1 MRSRNILPIVAALL
15 LAAGC
20 ATAPSPP
27 AGESEADAVAAAPF
41 NELGNVDAPVLI
53 IEFSDL
59 QCSFCAR
66 HASQTFPELRRN
78 YIDTGKLRYALRD
91 LPLPMHRH
99 AVPAAVAARCAGE
112 QGKFW
117 EMRQAIYLARGR
129 LDQEPYAG
137 MAGDLGL
144 DVERFEACRRD
155 GRQLAKVQADA
166 ALAAGEGIAS
176 TPAFVI
182 GRIVGDEFQG
192 ETIVGAKPYAVFAA
206 KIESL
211 LGEPR

>member
-1 MRSRNILPIVAALL
+1 MHSRNFLPIVAAFLL
-15 LAAGC
+15 VTGC
-20 ATAPSPP
+20 ATTPSPP

-41 NELGNVDAPVLI
+41 NELGSLDAPVLI

-78 YIDTGKLRYALRD
+78 YIDTGKLRYAVRD
-91 LPLPMHRH
+91 LPLPMHAQ

-117 EMRQAIYLARGR
+117 EMRQAIYLSRGR
-129 LDQEPYAG
+129 LDLEPYAQ
-137 MAGDLGL
+137 MARELGL
-144 DVERFEACRRD
+144 DVERLEACRRD
-155 GRQLAKVQADA
+155 GRQLEKVRSDA
-166 ALAAGEGIAS
+166 ALGAAEGIAS

-192 ETIVGAKPYAVFAA
+192 ETVVGAKPYALFAA
-206 KIESL
+206 KIEAL
-211 LGEPR
+211 LGEER

>member
-1 MRSRNILPIVAALL
+1 MHSRNLLPIVAALL
-15 LAAGC
+15 LTAGC
-20 ATAPSPP
+20 ATTPSPP

-41 NELGNVDAPVLI
+41 NELGSVDAPVLI

-78 YIDTGKLRYALRD
+78 YIDTGKIRYAARD
-91 LPLPMHRH
+91 LPLPMHAQ

-117 EMRQAIYLARGR
+117 EMRQAIYLARSR
-129 LDQEPYAG
+129 LDQEPYAQ
-137 MAGDLGL
+137 MAGELGL
-144 DVERFEACRRD
+144 DVERFKACRRD
-155 GRQLAKVQADA
+155 GRQLAKVRADA

-182 GRIVGDEFQG
+182 GRLVGDEFQG

-206 KIESL
+206 KIEAL

>member
-91 LPLPMHRH
+91 LPLPMHRQ

-192 ETIVGAKPYAVFAA
+192 ETVVGAKPYAVFAA

>member
-1 MRSRNILPIVAALL
+1 MSRLTACPLL
-15 LAAGC
+15 TVLVLAAGC
-20 ATAPSPP
+20 AAVPAPPD
-27 AGESEADAVAAAPF
+27 GETEADAAAAAPF
-41 NELGNVDAPVLI
+41 NELGSRDAQVLI

-78 YIDTGKLRYALRD
+78 YIDTGKIRYAARD

-129 LDQEPYAG
+129 LDQEPYAQ
-137 MAGDLGL
+137 MAGELGL
-144 DVERFEACRRD
+144 DVERLEACRRD
-155 GRQLAKVQADA
+155 GRQLEKVRADA
-166 ALAAGEGIAS
+166 ALAAAEGIAS

-182 GRIVGDEFQG
+182 GRIVGDEFHG

-206 KIESL
+206 KIDAL
-211 LGEPR
+211 LGETR

>member
-1 MRSRNILPIVAALL
+1 MSRLTVCPLL
-15 LAAGC
+15 TVLVLAAGC
-20 ATAPSPP
+20 AAVPAPPE
-27 AGESEADAVAAAPF
+27 GETEGDAAAAAPF
-41 NELGNVDAPVLI
+41 NELGSLDAQVLI

-59 QCSFCAR
+59 QCSYCAR

-78 YIDTGKLRYALRD
+78 YIDTGKIRYAARD

-129 LDQEPYAG
+129 LDQEPYAQ
-137 MAGDLGL
+137 MAGELGL
-144 DVERFEACRRD
+144 DVERLEECRRD
-155 GRQLAKVQADA
+155 GRQLEKVRADA
-166 ALAAGEGIAS
+166 ALAAAEGISS

-182 GRIVGDEFQG
+182 GRIVGEEFHG

-206 KIESL
+206 KIDAL
-211 LGEPR
+211 LGETR

>member
-1 MRSRNILPIVAALL
+1 MHCRNVLPLVAVLL
-15 LAAGC
+15 LGAAC
-20 ATAPSPP
+20 ATTPSPS

-41 NELGNVDAPVLI
+41 NELGNVDAPILI

-78 YIDTGKLRYALRD
+78 YIDTGKLRYAVRD

>member
-1 MRSRNILPIVAALL
+1 MPRRNVFPIVAVLL

-20 ATAPSPP
+20 ATTPP
-27 AGESEADAVAAAPF
+27 PEGESEADAAAAAPF
-41 NELGNVDAPVLI
+41 NELGSADAPLLM

-59 QCSFCAR
+59 QCSYCAR

-78 YIDTGKLRYALRD
+78 YIDTGKLRYAVRD

-137 MAGDLGL
+137 MAGELGL

-155 GRQLAKVQADA
+155 GRQLAKVRADA

-182 GRIVGDEFQG
+182 GRVVGGEFNG
-192 ETIVGAKPYAVFAA
+192 ETVVGAKPYAVFAA
-206 KIESL
+206 KIDAL
-211 LGEPR
+211 LGAPR

>member
-1 MRSRNILPIVAALL
+1 MSRLITCTLL
-15 LAAGC
+15 TVLALAAGC
-20 ATAPSPP
+20 AAAPTPRD
-27 AGESEADAVAAAPF
+27 GETEADAAAAAPF
-41 NELGNVDAPVLI
+41 NELGSRDAQVLI

-78 YIDTGKLRYALRD
+78 YIDTGKIRYAARD

-129 LDQEPYAG
+129 LDQEPYAD
-137 MAGDLGL
+137 MAGALGL
-144 DVERFEACRRD
+144 DVERLEACRRD
-155 GRQLAKVQADA
+155 GRQLAKVRADA
-166 ALAAGEGIAS
+166 ALAAAEGLSS
-176 TPAFVI
+176 TPSFVI
-182 GRIVGDEFQG
+182 GRIVGEEFRG
-192 ETIVGAKPYAVFAA
+192 ETLVGAKPYAVFAA
-206 KIESL
+206 KIDAL

>member
-1 MRSRNILPIVAALL
+1 MPRRNVCSLL
-15 LAAGC
+15 TVLVLVAGC
-20 ATAPSPP
+20 AAAPLPLE
-27 AGESEADAVAAAPF
+27 GESEADAAAAVPF
-41 NELGNVDAPVLI
+41 NELGHPDAPILM

-66 HASQTFPELRRN
+66 HAAQTFPEIRRN
-78 YIDTGKLRYALRD
+78 YIDTGKLRYAARD
-91 LPLPMHRH
+91 LPLPMHRY

-117 EMRQAIYLARGR
+117 EMRKAIYLARGR

-137 MAGDLGL
+137 MAGELGL

-155 GRQLAKVQADA
+155 GRQLAKVRADA
-166 ALAAGEGIAS
+166 ALAAAEGISS

-182 GRIVGDEFQG
+182 GRIVGDEFHG

-206 KIESL
+206 KIDAL
-211 LGEPR
+211 LGETR

>member
-1 MRSRNILPIVAALL
+1 MPRRNVLQTVAVLL

-20 ATAPSPP
+20 AATPP
-27 AGESEADAVAAAPF
+27 PLEGESEVDAAAAVPF
-41 NELGNVDAPVLI
+41 NDLGSVDAPI
-53 IEFSDL
+53 AMIEFSDL

-78 YIDTGKLRYALRD
+78 YIDTGKLRYAVRD

-129 LDQEPYAG
+129 LDQEPYAQ
-137 MAGDLGL
+137 MAGELGL
-144 DVERFEACRRD
+144 DVERLEACRRD
-155 GRQLAKVQADA
+155 GRQLAKVRADA
-166 ALAAGEGIAS
+166 ALAATEGIAS

-182 GRIVGDEFQG
+182 GRIVDGEFKG
-192 ETIVGAKPYAVFAA
+192 ETVVGAKPYAVFAA
-206 KIESL
+206 KIDAL
-211 LGEPR
+211 LGETR

>member
-1 MRSRNILPIVAALL
+1 MSRRTTLPIVAVLL
-15 LAAGC
+15 LSSGC
-20 ATAPSPP
+20 ATAPSRP
-27 AGESEADAVAAAPF
+27 GGQSESVAAVPF
-41 NELGNVDAPVLI
+41 NELGSRDAQVLI

-66 HASQTFPELRRN
+66 HASQTLPELRRN
-78 YIDTGKLRYALRD
+78 YIDTGKLRYAARD
-91 LPLPMHRH
+91 LPLPMHRY

-129 LDQEPYAG
+129 LDQEPYAQ
-137 MAGDLGL
+137 MAGELGL
-144 DVERFEACRRD
+144 DVERLEACRRD
-155 GRQLAKVQADA
+155 GRQLEKVRADA
-166 ALAAGEGIAS
+166 ALAATEGIAS

-182 GRIVGDEFQG
+182 GRIVGDEFHG

-206 KIESL
+206 KIDAL
-211 LGEPR
+211 LGETR

>member
-1 MRSRNILPIVAALL
+1 MSRRTACPLL
-15 LAAGC
+15 TVLVLAAGC
-20 ATAPSPP
+20 AAAPTPP
-27 AGESEADAVAAAPF
+27 DGETEADAAAAAPF
-41 NELGNVDAPVLI
+41 NELGSLDAQVLI

-66 HASQTFPELRRN
+66 HASQTLPELRRN
-78 YIDTGKLRYALRD
+78 YIDTGKIRYAARD
-91 LPLPMHRH
+91 LPLPMHRY

-129 LDQEPYAG
+129 LDQEPYAE
-137 MAGDLGL
+137 MAGELGL
-144 DVERFEACRRD
+144 DVERLEACRRD
-155 GRQLAKVQADA
+155 GRQLEKVRADA
-166 ALAAGEGIAS
+166 ALAAAEGIAS

-182 GRIVGDEFQG
+182 GRIVGEEFHG

-206 KIESL
+206 KIDSL

>member
-1 MRSRNILPIVAALL
+1 MSRLTACSLLTVLVLATVCAAAPAPFDGETETG
-15 LAAGC
+15 AA
-20 ATAPSPP
+20 
-27 AGESEADAVAAAPF
+27 AAAPF
-41 NELGNVDAPVLI
+41 NELGSVDAQVLI

-78 YIDTGKLRYALRD
+78 YIDTGKIRYAVRD
-91 LPLPMHRH
+91 LPLPKHRY

-129 LDQEPYAG
+129 LDQEPYAQI
-137 MAGDLGL
+137 AGELGL
-144 DVERFEACRRD
+144 DPERLEECRRD
-155 GRQLAKVQADA
+155 GRHLEKVRADA
-166 ALAAGEGIAS
+166 ALAAAEGISS

-182 GRIVGDEFQG
+182 GRIVGEEFHA
-192 ETIVGAKPYAVFAA
+192 ETFVGAKPYAVFAA
-206 KIESL
+206 KIDSL
-211 LGEPR
+211 LGETR

>member
-1 MRSRNILPIVAALL
+1 MPRRNVLQIVAVLL

-20 ATAPSPP
+20 ATTPRPLE
-27 AGESEADAVAAAPF
+27 GESEVGAAAAVPF
-41 NELGNVDAPVLI
+41 NDLGSVDAPI
-53 IEFSDL
+53 AMIEFSDL

-78 YIDTGKLRYALRD
+78 YIDTGKLRYAVRD

-129 LDQEPYAG
+129 LDQEPYAQ
-137 MAGDLGL
+137 MAGELGL
-144 DVERFEACRRD
+144 DVERLEACRRD
-155 GRQLAKVQADA
+155 GRQLAKVRADA
-166 ALAAGEGIAS
+166 ALAATEGIAS

-182 GRIVGDEFQG
+182 GRIVDGEFKG
-192 ETIVGAKPYAVFAA
+192 ETVVGAKSYAVFSA
-206 KIESL
+206 KIDAL
-211 LGEPR
+211 LGETR

>member
-1 MRSRNILPIVAALL
+1 MHSRNLLPIVAALL

-20 ATAPSPP
+20 ATTPSPP

-41 NELGNVDAPVLI
+41 NELGSVDAPVLI

-78 YIDTGKLRYALRD
+78 YIDTGKIRYAARD
-91 LPLPMHRH
+91 LPLPMHAQ

-112 QGKFW
+112 QGRFW

-129 LDQEPYAG
+129 LDQEPYAQ
-137 MAGDLGL
+137 MAGALGL
-144 DVERFEACRRD
+144 DVGRFEACRRD
-155 GRQLAKVQADA
+155 GRQLAKVRADA

-182 GRIVGDEFQG
+182 GRLVGDGFQG

-206 KIESL
+206 KIEAL

>member
-1 MRSRNILPIVAALL
+1 MTRLTVCSLL
-15 LAAGC
+15 TVLVLAAGC
-20 ATAPSPP
+20 AAAPAPP
-27 AGESEADAVAAAPF
+27 DGETEADAAAAAPF
-41 NELGNVDAPVLI
+41 NELGSRDAQVLI

-78 YIDTGKLRYALRD
+78 YIDTGKIRYAARD

-129 LDQEPYAG
+129 LDQEPYAQ
-137 MAGDLGL
+137 MAGELGL
-144 DVERFEACRRD
+144 DVERLEACRRD
-155 GRQLAKVQADA
+155 GRQLEKVRADA
-166 ALAAGEGIAS
+166 ALAAAEGLSS

-182 GRIVGDEFQG
+182 GRIVGDEFHG
-192 ETIVGAKPYAVFAA
+192 ETLVGAKPYAVFAA
-206 KIESL
+206 KIDSL

>member
-1 MRSRNILPIVAALL
+1 MSRRTACSLL
-15 LAAGC
+15 TVLVLAAGC
-20 ATAPSPP
+20 AATPTPLV
-27 AGESEADAVAAAPF
+27 GESEADAAAAVPF
-41 NELGNVDAPVLI
+41 NEIGSRDAQVLI

-66 HASQTFPELRRN
+66 HASQTLPELRRN
-78 YIDTGKLRYALRD
+78 YIDTGKVRYAVRD
-91 LPLPMHRH
+91 LPLPMHRY

-129 LDQEPYAG
+129 LDQEPYAQ
-137 MAGDLGL
+137 MAGELGL
-144 DVERFEACRRD
+144 DVERLEACRRD
-155 GRQLAKVQADA
+155 GRQLEKVRADA
-166 ALAAGEGIAS
+166 ALAATEGIAS

-182 GRIVGDEFQG
+182 GRIVGDEFHG

-206 KIESL
+206 RIDAL
-211 LGEPR
+211 LGEAR

>member
-1 MRSRNILPIVAALL
+1 MRSRNVLPIVAALL

-20 ATAPSPP
+20 ATTPSPP

-78 YIDTGKLRYALRD
+78 YIDTGKLRYAVRD

-137 MAGDLGL
+137 MAGEFGL

-166 ALAAGEGIAS
+166 ALAGGEGIAS

>member
-1 MRSRNILPIVAALL
+1 MPRRNVLQTVAVLL

-20 ATAPSPP
+20 AATPP
-27 AGESEADAVAAAPF
+27 PLEGESEVDAAAAVPF
-41 NELGNVDAPVLI
+41 NDLGSVDAPI
-53 IEFSDL
+53 AMIEFSDL

-78 YIDTGKLRYALRD
+78 YIDTGKLRYAVRD

-129 LDQEPYAG
+129 LDQEPYAQ
-137 MAGDLGL
+137 MAGELGL
-144 DVERFEACRRD
+144 DVERLEACRRD
-155 GRQLAKVQADA
+155 GRQLAKVRADA
-166 ALAAGEGIAS
+166 ALAATEGIAS

-182 GRIVGDEFQG
+182 GRIVDGEFKG
-192 ETIVGAKPYAVFAA
+192 ETVVGAKSYAVFSA
-206 KIESL
+206 KIDAL
-211 LGEPR
+211 LGETR

>member
-1 MRSRNILPIVAALL
+1 MCSRNILPIVAVLL

-20 ATAPSPP
+20 ATTPSPP
-27 AGESEADAVAAAPF
+27 AGESEADAAAATPF
-41 NELGNVDAPVLI
+41 NELGSVDAPVLI

-144 DVERFEACRRD
+144 DVESFEACRRD

-192 ETIVGAKPYAVFAA
+192 ETLVGAKPYAVFAA
-206 KIESL
+206 KIEAL

>member
-1 MRSRNILPIVAALL
+1 MSRRNVFPIVAALL

-20 ATAPSPP
+20 ATTPSPP
-27 AGESEADAVAAAPF
+27 QGESESDAAAAAPF
-41 NELGNVDAPVLI
+41 NDLGSVDAPI
-53 IEFSDL
+53 AMIEFSDL

-78 YIDTGKLRYALRD
+78 YIDTGKLRYAVRD
-91 LPLPMHRH
+91 LPLPRHRH

-129 LDQEPYAG
+129 LDQEPYAA
-137 MAGDLGL
+137 MAGEFGL
-144 DVERFEACRRD
+144 DVERFEACRSD
-155 GRQLAKVQADA
+155 GRQLAKVRADA

-182 GRIVGDEFQG
+182 GRIVDGEFKG

-206 KIESL
+206 KIDAL
-211 LGEPR
+211 LGAPR

>member
-1 MRSRNILPIVAALL
+1 MLRRNVFPIVAVLL

-20 ATAPSPP
+20 ATTSPP
-27 AGESEADAVAAAPF
+27 EGESEADAAAAAPF
-41 NELGNVDAPVLI
+41 NELGSADAPLLM

-59 QCSFCAR
+59 QCSYCAR

-78 YIDTGKLRYALRD
+78 YIDTGKLRYAVRD

-112 QGKFW
+112 QGRFW

-137 MAGDLGL
+137 MAGELGL

-155 GRQLAKVQADA
+155 GRQLEKVRADA

-182 GRIVGDEFQG
+182 GRVVGGEFNG
-192 ETIVGAKPYAVFAA
+192 ETVVGAKPYAVFAA
-206 KIESL
+206 KIDAL
-211 LGEPR
+211 LGAPR

>member
-1 MRSRNILPIVAALL
+1 MSRLTACSLLAVLL

-20 ATAPSPP
+20 VAAPAPP
-27 AGESEADAVAAAPF
+27 DGETEADAAAAAPF
-41 NELGNVDAPVLI
+41 NELGSRDAQVLI

-59 QCSFCAR
+59 QCSYCAR
-66 HASQTFPELRRN
+66 HASQTLPELRRN
-78 YIDTGKLRYALRD
+78 YIDTGKIRYAARD

-129 LDQEPYAG
+129 LDQEPYAQ
-137 MAGDLGL
+137 MAGELGL
-144 DVERFEACRRD
+144 DVERLEECRRD
-155 GRQLAKVQADA
+155 GRQLEKVRADA
-166 ALAAGEGIAS
+166 ALAAAEGISS

-182 GRIVGDEFQG
+182 GRIVGEEFHG

-206 KIESL
+206 KIDSL

>member
-1 MRSRNILPIVAALL
+1 MSRRTACPLL
-15 LAAGC
+15 TVLVLAAGC
-20 ATAPSPP
+20 AAAPAPP
-27 AGESEADAVAAAPF
+27 DGAVAAVPF
-41 NELGNVDAPVLI
+41 NELGNADAQVLI

-59 QCSFCAR
+59 QCSYCAR

-78 YIDTGKLRYALRD
+78 YIDTGRIRYAVRD

-129 LDQEPYAG
+129 LDQEPYAQ
-137 MAGDLGL
+137 MADELGL
-144 DVERFEACRRD
+144 DVERLEACRRD
-155 GRQLAKVQADA
+155 GRQLEKVRADA
-166 ALAAGEGIAS
+166 ALAAAEGIAS

-182 GRIVGDEFQG
+182 GRIVGEEFHG

-206 KIESL
+206 KIDAL

>member
-1 MRSRNILPIVAALL
+1 MPSRKVLPIIAALL

-20 ATAPSPP
+20 ATPP
-27 AGESEADAVAAAPF
+27 PPPEGESEANAAAAVPF
-41 NELGNVDAPVLI
+41 NDLGSVDAPI
-53 IEFSDL
+53 AMIEFSDL

-78 YIDTGKLRYALRD
+78 YIDTGKLRYAVRD
-91 LPLPMHRH
+91 LPLPIHGH

-129 LDQEPYAG
+129 LDREPYAA
-137 MAGDLGL
+137 MAGELGL
-144 DVERFEACRRD
+144 DVDRFEACRRD
-155 GRQLAKVQADA
+155 DRQLANVRADA
-166 ALAAGEGIAS
+166 ALAAAEGIAS

-182 GRIVGDEFQG
+182 GRIVDGEFKG

-206 KIESL
+206 KIDAL
-211 LGEPR
+211 LGAPR

>member
-91 LPLPMHRH
+91 LPLPMHRQ

-137 MAGDLGL
+137 MAGDLDL

>member
-1 MRSRNILPIVAALL
+1 MHSRNLLPIVAALL

-20 ATAPSPP
+20 ATTPSPP
-27 AGESEADAVAAAPF
+27 AGESEVDAVAAAPF
-41 NELGNVDAPVLI
+41 NELGSVDAPVLI

-78 YIDTGKLRYALRD
+78 YIDTGKLRYTVRD

-99 AVPAAVAARCAGE
+99 ALPAAVAARCAGE

-137 MAGDLGL
+137 MAGELGL

-155 GRQLAKVQADA
+155 GRQLANVRADA

-182 GRIVGDEFQG
+182 GRIVGDEFHG

-206 KIESL
+206 KIEAL